1 MEMDKNN
8 SKFKV
13 GDRISNGIYHVRI
26 LGRTAERIKME
37 VTHVE
42 SGKVEVV
49 SKKPHEG
56 TIDIWGK
63 NYPMEYVTLGK
74 NREIYS
80 VFAN

>member
-1 MEMDKNN
+1 MDKNN
-8 SKFKV
+8 NKFKV

-49 SKKPHEG
+49 SKKPKEG
-56 TIDIWGK
+56 IMDIWGT
-63 NYPMEYVTLGK
+63 NYPIEYVILGK
-74 NREIYS
+74 NKEIYS

>member
-1 MEMDKNN
+1 MDKNN

-13 GDRISNGIYHVRI
+13 GDRIFNGVYNVKV

-42 SGKVEVV
+42 SGKVEIV
-49 SKKPHEG
+49 SKKPKEG
-56 TIDIWGK
+56 IMDIWGT
-63 NYPMEYVTLGK
+63 NYPMEYVILGK
-74 NREIYS
+74 NKEIYS

>member
-13 GDRISNGIYHVRI
+13 GDRISNGVYNVKV

-42 SGKVEVV
+42 SGKVEIV
-49 SKKPHEG
+49 SKKPKEG
-56 TIDIWGK
+56 IMDIWGT
-63 NYPMEYVTLGK
+63 NYPMEYVILGK
-74 NREIYS
+74 NKEIYS

>member
-1 MEMDKNN
+1 MDKNN

-13 GDRISNGIYHVRI
+13 GDRISNGVYNVKV

-42 SGKVEVV
+42 SGKVEIV
-49 SKKPHEG
+49 SKKPKEG
-56 TIDIWGK
+56 IMDIWGT
-63 NYPMEYVTLGK
+63 NYPMEYVILGK
-74 NREIYS
+74 NKEIYS